1 MRSLTKNT
9 VGSIL
14 GSRLLQNFPQA
25 QSLSFSTDSKRP
37 GFNILFFAPRNDDH
51 FRSFND
57 EYPKFIKEVRPE
69 SISVTDIAHNPK
81 NNNKA
86 ITSLLNHDV
95 PPSMIMPHIVLI
107 GHSKEEAD
115 EKIRF
120 FHDSGIR
127 SIFVVRGNPEVLGK
141 SPDYTR
147 RPDGYEDMPH
157 LMRRIKD
164 LSPDM
169 QINVAGYPGKH
180 PYARSFAEDM
190 DELKKKVDHGADSI
204 ITQHFF
210 DNDIFLGFMDQCQKR
225 GINVPIIPSVLP
237 IGNPKYLF
245 SFSRAAG
252 VDVPAQVTEILFGQE
267 GMTTKSES
275 ITDLD
280 VEKRA
285 VEYTS
290 KQIQGLVDLKLPQVP
305 RINTYAANNIPFLRK
320 ILHNLGLVKGR
331 EEEKT
336 R

>member
-1 MRSLTKNT
+1 
-9 VGSIL
+9 
-14 GSRLLQNFPQA
+14 
-25 QSLSFSTDSKRP
+25 
-37 GFNILFFAPRNDDH
+37 
-51 FRSFND
+51 
-57 EYPKFIKEVRPE
+57 
-69 SISVTDIAHNPK
+69 
-81 NNNKA
+81 
-86 ITSLLNHDV
+86 
-95 PPSMIMPHIVLI
+95 
-107 GHSKEEAD
+107 
-115 EKIRF
+115 
-120 FHDSGIR
+120 
-127 SIFVVRGNPEVLGK
+127 
-141 SPDYTR
+141 
-147 RPDGYEDMPH
+147 MPH